1 MDPDLWQAAYLLGR
15 RRLEAGDLKEGLR
28 WLQEAYAKGQDP
40 EVALALAAAYLKAKD
55 YANAYRYAKEAGPA
69 GAFLQA
75 QAAQG
80 LGRRQEALKLLEG
93 LASPQA
99 LALRG
104 SLLLEE
110 GQGEEAVAA
119 LQAAYEATRDPQV
132 GVNLGAALVLVK
144 RFGQAELVLREVLA
158 KDPSSAAAWYNLG
171 LALRGLGRQAE
182 ADRALRQAAAL
193 GSREARAL
201 LGR

>member
-1 MDPDLWQAAYLLGR
+1 M
-15 RRLEAGDLKEGLR
+15 
-28 WLQEAYAKGQDP
+28 
-40 EVALALAAAYLKAKD
+40 
-55 YANAYRYAKEAGPA
+55 
-69 GAFLQA
+69 
-75 QAAQG
+75 
-80 LGRRQEALKLLEG
+80 
-93 LASPQA
+93 
-99 LALRG
+99 
-104 SLLLEE
+104 
-110 GQGEEAVAA
+110 AA

-193 GSREARAL
+193 GSRRPGPFSGGRMRWLRENWLDFLIFVLIAVVAVGVVLYLVGLNPFAARPAPPPAPQAPAATAPGPAGEAPAEEPVVTVLPLPEAPPAPSPGRPRARAR
-201 LGR
+201 LGAFAFGARPV